1 MIISKGTFR
10 FIMTIAITVL
20 LLASPEPSVSQST
33 VTQFRVDPLVIELD
47 AIRWGEPGG
56 GNGVPI
62 GVQTSRQG
70 IDPET
75 GGITYYAKFPAG
87 SHFDLHWHTHE
98 EFVVVASGELT
109 IVLGD
114 ESHDLSVGSYVV
126 IPGKLNH
133 SWDVPVAGE
142 DAIIL
147 VRRAGPADFNFVD
160 K

>member
-87 SHFDLHWHTHE
+87 SHFDLHWHTHD

-114 ESHDLSVGSYVV
+114 ESHDLSVGSYIV